1 MVTMADWAPRRFG
14 RLGWFVRPLGLG
26 GAWLRPD
33 SPERGIEVV
42 LAAVDAG
49 LDYLDTAPLYG
60 PSEEV
65 IGAALA
71 ELPAE
76 RRPRLATKAGVVPR
90 GEFEYTADW
99 MLRSAERS
107 LARLG
112 VERVDLLQLH
122 EVEQAGW
129 RRIMGPGGCLEG
141 LRACRRRGWCEGIGV
156 TGRDVALLT
165 RLVQTEEF
173 DAVLTYYEYDLLT
186 AAAARELLPAAA
198 AREVAVVLASP
209 NRMGLFCRP
218 EADWARQ
225 PADVAARRPALEQ
238 LLGRPAHQLGGEALR
253 YLLGDP
259 RAAVVLVGC
268 ATVAEWHQAAERA
281 AAGPLPLQQA
291 AAIRALSA

>member
-1 MVTMADWAPRRFG
+1 MLERRNWPRRRFG
-14 RLGWFVRPLGLG
+14 RLGWSVRPLGLG

-33 SPERGIEVV
+33 DPDRGLAVV
-42 LAAVDAG
+42 LEAVNAG

-71 ELPAE
+71 ELPAG

-107 LARLG
+107 LTRLS
-112 VERVDLLQLH
+112 VERVELLQIH

-129 RRIMGPGGCLEG
+129 ERIMGPGGCLDG
-141 LRACRRRGWCEGIGV
+141 LRACQQRGWCEGIGV
-156 TGRDVALLT
+156 TGRDLALLT
-165 RLVQTEEF
+165 RLVQSGEF

-198 AREVAVVLASP
+198 ARDVAVVLASP
-209 NRMGLFCRP
+209 QRMGLFCRP
-218 EADWARQ
+218 DADWHRQ
-225 PADVAARRPALEQ
+225 PPKVAARRPALER

-268 ATVAEWHQAAERA
+268 ATADEWRQATERA

-291 AAIRALSA
+291 AAIRALSE